1 MGFERSI
8 LPAAAVVIALAFV
21 SGTPVLGKEISG
33 SRSYAGEVVVPQG
46 ETWKV
51 LPGAALRFRG
61 GKWVVRG
68 KLLIEGTASRPVRVV
83 GDDAF
88 EGIDLRGEKGSAF
101 SDVILSGGT
110 RGVQLTNAEAVFRN
124 VRWERNGIG
133 LEVGQYAK
141 AAVDNCAFESPS
153 RVGILVKRGGA
164 AVIGGCRFTGA
175 GRAGISV
182 YGAKDV
188 VVRACRF
195 ESNAVGIQAA
205 MSGAVASVTDCL
217 FRGNETGILVERMA
231 RPKIDGCDFSGNRVG
246 LLFSRRAEGTV
257 SGSRIAENGDG
268 VVVEL
273 SSYPVFRG
281 NRFRG
286 NREAAV
292 RLRHQSSQW
301 EEEWGDA
308 GRDSPEGAP
317 FGAGPGGR
325 KDFRPGGEGTASLL
339 PGGAPGAP
347 PGKRGDLNGTVD
359 FRGNDWG
366 DLAAEVEKGGA
377 VAAIHDGR
385 REPEFEYK
393 GKRYRMDRVLLK

>member
-1 MGFERSI
+1 MTGFGRGF
-8 LPAAAVVIALAFV
+8 PTAAAVVLALSFLAP
-21 SGTPVLGKEISG
+21 SPALGKEISG
-33 SRSYAGEVVVPQG
+33 SRSYSGEVVIPQG

-68 KLLIEGTASRPVRVV
+68 KLLIEGSASRPVRIV
-83 GDDAF
+83 GDDVF
-88 EGIDLRGEKGSAF
+88 EGIDLRGENGSSF
-101 SDVILSGGT
+101 REVVLSGGT
-110 RGVQLTNAEAVFRN
+110 RGVRMTNAGAVFRN
-124 VRWERNGIG
+124 VRWEKNGIG

-141 AAVDNCAFESPS
+141 AAVDNCVFESPS

-164 AVIGGCRFTGA
+164 AVIAGCRFTGA
-175 GRAGISV
+175 GKAGISV

-188 VVRACRF
+188 TVRECRF
-195 ESNAVGIQAA
+195 ESNAVGLQAA
-205 MSGAVASVTDCL
+205 MSGAVASVGDCV
-217 FRGNETGILVERMA
+217 FRGNETGILAERMA
-231 RPKIDGCDFSGNRVG
+231 RPKIDGCDFSENRVG

-268 VVVEL
+268 VVVEF

-281 NRFRG
+281 NRFRA
-286 NREAAV
+286 NRDTAV

-317 FGAGPGGR
+317 FGAGRDGR
-325 KDFRPGGEGTASLL
+325 KDFRPGGAGAALPQAGVPGT
-339 PGGAPGAP
+339 P
-347 PGKRGDLNGTVD
+347 PGKKGNLTGTVD

-366 DLAAEVEKGGA
+366 ELAVEVEKGRA
-377 VAAIHDGR
+377 VVAIHDGR
-385 REPEFEYK
+385 GEPEFEYK

>member
-1 MGFERSI
+1 MVTGPGRRI
-8 LPAAAVVIALAFV
+8 LSAVALVLAFV
-21 SGTPVLGKEISG
+21 SGSSALGKEISG
-33 SRSYAGEVVVPQG
+33 SRSFAGEIVVPQG

-88 EGIDLRGEKGSAF
+88 EGIDLRGEKGSSF

-133 LEVGQYAK
+133 LDVGQYAK

-164 AVIGGCRFTGA
+164 AVIASCRFTGA
-175 GRAGISV
+175 GKAGISV

-188 VVRACRF
+188 TVRECRF
-195 ESNAVGIQAA
+195 ESNAVGLQAV
-205 MSGAVASVTDCL
+205 MFGAVVTVRGCI
-217 FRGNETGILVERMA
+217 FRGNETGILAERMA
-231 RPKIDGCDFSGNRVG
+231 QPKVEGCDVAGNRVG

-281 NRFRG
+281 NRFRA

-325 KDFRPGGEGTASLL
+325 TDFRPGGEGAAL
-339 PGGAPGAP
+339 PQAGVPGTP
-347 PGKRGDLNGTVD
+347 PGKKGNLTGTVD

-366 DLAAEVEKGGA
+366 ELAADVAKGEG

-385 REPEFEYK
+385 LEPEFEYK

>member
-1 MGFERSI
+1 VVTGIGKGI
-8 LPAAAVVIALAFV
+8 LPVAAVLVAVSFV
-21 SGTPVLGKEISG
+21 GASPVLGKEISG

-51 LPGAALRFRG
+51 LPGAVLRFRG

-68 KLLIEGTASRPVRVV
+68 KLLVEGTASRPVRVV

-101 SDVILSGGT
+101 SEAILSGGT
-110 RGVQLTNAEAVFRN
+110 RGVQLTNAEAAFRN
-124 VRWERNGIG
+124 VRWERNGVG

-164 AVIGGCRFTGA
+164 AAIAGCRFTGA
-175 GRAGISV
+175 GKAGISV

-188 VVRACRF
+188 TVRECRF
-195 ESNAVGIQAA
+195 ESNAVGLQAA
-205 MSGAVASVTDCL
+205 MSGASASVTGCV
-217 FRGNETGILVERMA
+217 FRGNETGILAERMA
-231 RPKIDGCDFSGNRVG
+231 RPKVDGCDFSGNRVG
-246 LLFSRRAEGTV
+246 LLFSRRSEGSV

-281 NRFRG
+281 NRFRA
-286 NREAAV
+286 NRESAV

-308 GRDSPEGAP
+308 GRDFPEGAP

-325 KDFRPGGEGTASLL
+325 TDFRPEGEGTASLP
-339 PGGAPGAP
+339 PGGAP
-347 PGKRGDLNGTVD
+347 PGKKGNLTGTVD

-366 DLAAEVEKGGA
+366 ELAAEVEKGGA

-385 REPEFEYK
+385 AEPEFEYK

>member
-1 MGFERSI
+1 MVKGRGQRI
-8 LPAAAVVIALAFV
+8 LQALALALV
-21 SGTPVLGKEISG
+21 LASGSHALGKEISG
-33 SRSYAGEVVVPQG
+33 GRSYAGEVVVPPG
-46 ETWKV
+46 ETWRV
-51 LPGAALRFRG
+51 LPGAVLRFRG
-61 GKWVVRG
+61 GRWVVRG
-68 KLLIEGTASRPVRVV
+68 KLLIEGTASRPVRIV

-88 EGIDLRGEKGSAF
+88 EGIDLRGESGSSF
-101 SDVILSGGT
+101 REVVLSGGT
-110 RGVQLTNAEAVFRN
+110 RGVRLTNAEAMFRN

-133 LEVGQYAK
+133 IEVGQYAK
-141 AAVDNCAFESPS
+141 AVVDNGAFESPS

-164 AVIGGCRFTGA
+164 AVIAGCRFTGA
-175 GRAGISV
+175 GKAGISV
-182 YGAKDV
+182 YGARDV
-188 VVRACRF
+188 TVRECRF
-195 ESNAVGIQAA
+195 ESNAVGLQAA
-205 MSGAVASVTDCL
+205 MSGAVASVVDCV
-217 FRGNETGILVERMA
+217 FRGNETGILAERMA
-231 RPKIDGCDFSGNRVG
+231 RPKIEGCDFTGNRVG

-257 SGSRIAENGDG
+257 SGSLIAENGDG

-281 NRFRG
+281 NRFRA
-286 NREAAV
+286 NRDAAV

-325 KDFRPGGEGTASLL
+325 KDFRPGGAGAAL
-339 PGGAPGAP
+339 PRAGVPGAP
-347 PGKRGDLNGTVD
+347 PGKKGNLTGTVD

-366 DLAAEVEKGGA
+366 ELAVEVEKGGV

-393 GKRYRMDRVLLK
+393 GKRYRMDRVLLE